1 MSQEISYSLSP
12 YEGTL
17 GDLCARHLL
26 SRSLF
31 GVSPELIN
39 KYKTKTATE
48 ALELL
53 TREADLPAAPIGVR
67 QADLEVP
74 VGSSW
79 TNVKY
84 NATYRSHRLYSLR
97 AWWIDRTLRQKDT
110 LHEKL
115 MLFWHNHFATETEI
129 VRNTNYL
136 YKHYQLLFGYCLGSF
151 SDLLDRITIDPAM
164 LIYLDGR
171 TNKVGAANEN
181 YGRELLELFTVGKG
195 PLIAPGNYTNYTEE
209 DIREAS
215 RVLTGWQ
222 INNNTEASFFNNNG
236 HDKGIKTFSAAFG
249 NHQIANNGQDEFK
262 LLHSMILNQ
271 KATAKNITRKI
282 YRFFVS
288 GEISDQT
295 EEGIIEPLSEMYY
308 NSGYNTKSLITKLLK
323 SDHFYSG
330 GLMGCLV
337 KSPMEL
343 CSGLSHNLKLNLPD
357 PQNPVASYT
366 FAGYLFSQLQ
376 IQEMMPGDPPDVAGW
391 GAFYSEPM
399 FSRLWV
405 NSATLPAKKTFI
417 TNLVNDGYKTTAIPV
432 RIKPDY
438 IQLAKDTGVPDDPSA
453 LIKAFAVLL
462 FPQPLN
468 NESLAHLS
476 HFLLDGYGAA
486 YWSSRW
492 KLYTDNPNDNAA
504 KSEVE
509 TRLQALISEMV
520 NLPHYQVF

>member
-1 MSQEISYSLSP
+1 MR
-12 YEGTL
+12 
-17 GDLCARHLL
+17 ARHLL

-31 GVSPELIN
+31 GVSLQLID
-39 KYKTKTATE
+39 KYKTLSATK
-48 ALELL
+48 ALDLL
-53 TREADLPAAPIGVR
+53 TRTTELPAAPIGVR
-67 QADLEVP
+67 QADSEVP

-79 TNVKY
+79 VNVRY
-84 NATYRSHRLYSLR
+84 NADYRSHRLYSLR

-115 MLFWHNHFATETEI
+115 MLFWHNHFATETEV

-171 TNKVGAANEN
+171 SNKAGAANEN

-195 PLIAPGNYTNYTEE
+195 PMIAPGNYTNYTEE

-222 INNNTEASFFNNNG
+222 INASTEASFFSNSR
-236 HDKGIKTFSAAFG
+236 HDKGNKVFSEAFG
-249 NHQIANNGQDEFK
+249 NHQIADKGQEEFK
-262 LLHSMILNQ
+262 ALHAMILNQ
-271 KATAKNITRKI
+271 KATAIHLTRKM

-288 GEISDQT
+288 GEITDQA
-295 EEGIIEPLSEMYY
+295 EMSIIGPLSEIYF
-308 NSGYNTKSLITKLLK
+308 NSGYNTKILLTTLLK
-323 SDHFYSG
+323 SEHFYSQ
-330 GLMGCLV
+330 GLMGCQV

-376 IQEMMPGDPPDVAGW
+376 IQEMTPGDPPDVAGW
-391 GAFYSEPM
+391 GAYYSDPV
-399 FSRLWV
+399 FSRMWI
-405 NSATLPAKKTFI
+405 NSATLPGKKTFL
-417 TNLVNDGYKTTAIPV
+417 TTLVNDGYKTSAIPV

-438 IQLAKDTGVPDDPSA
+438 IKLAKDTGVPGDASA
-453 LIKAFAVLL
+453 LIRAFALLL

-468 NESLAHLS
+468 NETLVYLS
-476 HFLLDGYGAA
+476 GFLLDGYGAA
-486 YWSSRW
+486 YWTTRW
-492 KLYTDNPNDNAA
+492 NLYAANPNDNAA

-509 TRLQALISEMV
+509 SRLQALLSEMA
-520 NLPHYQVF
+520 NMPHYQVF